1 MSTNEKRPVIICSAT
16 IKSFSRFYLADHQV
30 RVDVPQ
36 KLINQ
41 LLAECDGIKTYSQIV
56 KNLSV
61 YWDEQELESF
71 MAELEKLG
79 VICDS
84 SSISDYVWSFV
95 KNPTRLFKPI
105 TDKQI
110 AYLVQKADKRHKRKI
125 EGNEFRIRKKLFQKL
140 LEKRRSVR
148 TFSNEQG
155 VPQEVINLILWS
167 AYGIVG
173 DHLILRKQD
182 PQRIKVWQQYAVS
195 RHTVPSA
202 GALYPFQI
210 SLVLLR
216 PTEQCLK
223 GIYNVAFEKKN
234 RIKLVPVSVDCIP
247 VLASFADPMICN
259 QAQGII
265 ILSGSFNKCGEKYGN
280 RSMLYLPLEAGHIAQ
295 NIHLSATDLNIG
307 TLEVGGFLEESMRD
321 ALQIPNDYYPLTSIL
336 FGHPETKVIKQK
348 LPEDIEVSWA
358 SQKAKG
364 YKLPFLMA
372 FARPKKWKKNESA
385 CGRSVDP
392 EITLLKALSEAEEWS
407 ACGRIPNNLLIATYN
422 DLSNAIDPRE
432 IVRFH
437 QKQYRR
443 AQFVLEPFNPKA
455 MYYWNKGEDILSG
468 RNVYILAD
476 CIYFPFHPN
485 TPRYCFS
492 NSSGT
497 ATHTDR
503 GQAIKIATMELIE
516 RESFMISYLNRL
528 EMPTVETCDLPDNIQ
543 KRLRALNRV
552 GFKVAIKDMTMDLAP
567 VAFVFAQNH
576 RLPLTTCAGCCDF
589 DFSNAIDHALMEV
602 ESAVYC
608 RLIGKPSKALSQ
620 KEVRFTDEHGNLYEQ
635 SRYYRQA
642 DFLGYNTSRSIS
654 LEITGKSGLKSWHKL
669 IERLDED
676 SRRLIVVDLLASRNA
691 AMLGMRTVKV
701 FIPGIVPIS
710 FGYGVE
716 PLGMKRIYDLPVKLG
731 LLNRPK
737 SYRQLEKFPH
747 PYT

>member
-1 MSTNEKRPVIICSAT
+1 MFTNEKRPIIICSAT
-16 IKSFSRFYLADHQV
+16 IKSFSRFYLANHQV

-41 LLAECDGIKTYSQIV
+41 LLAECDGVKTYSQII
-56 KNLSV
+56 KNLSIC
-61 YWDEQELESF
+61 WDEQELKSF
-71 MAELEKLG
+71 LEELKKIG

-110 AYLVQKADKRHKRKI
+110 AYLVQKADKRHKRKSS
-125 EGNEFRIRKKLFQKL
+125 GSEFKIIKKPFQKL

-148 TFSNEQG
+148 TFSDKQG
-155 VPQEVINLILWS
+155 VPQEIINLILWS

-202 GALYPFQI
+202 GALYPFKI

-216 PTEQCLK
+216 PTEQCPK
-223 GIYNVAFEKKN
+223 GIYNVVFEKNN
-234 RIKLVPVSVDCIP
+234 RIKLVSVSVNYIP
-247 VLASFADPMICN
+247 ALASFADPMICN
-259 QAQGII
+259 KAQGII

-307 TLEVGGFLEESMRD
+307 TLEVGGFLEEPMRD
-321 ALQIPNDYYPLTSIL
+321 ALKIVNDYWPLTTIL
-336 FGHPETKVIKQK
+336 FGHPETKSSKQK
-348 LPEDIEVSWA
+348 LPDDIEVNWSF
-358 SQKAKG
+358 QKSKG
-364 YKLPFLMA
+364 YRLPFLMA

-385 CGRSVDP
+385 CGRSIDP
-392 EITLLKALSEAEEWS
+392 ATALTKALSEAEEWS
-407 ACGRIPNNLLIATYN
+407 ACGRIPNKLLIATYN
-422 DLSNAIDPRE
+422 DLPDAIDPRE
-432 IVRFH
+432 IVSFH
-437 QKQYRR
+437 QKQYRL
-443 AQFVLEPFNPKA
+443 AQFTLKPFNPKA
-455 MYYWNKGEDILSG
+455 MYCWNRSKDIFSG
-468 RNVYILAD
+468 RNLYILAD

-503 GQAIKIATMELIE
+503 DRAIKIATMELIE

-543 KRLRALNRV
+543 KRLKALNRV
-552 GFKVAIKDMTMDLAP
+552 GFKVIIKDMTMDLAP

-576 RLPLTTCAGCCDF
+576 RLPFTTCAGCCDF
-589 DFSNAIDHALMEV
+589 DFKDAIDHALMEV
-602 ESAVYC
+602 EAAVYC
-608 RLIGKPSKALSQ
+608 RLIGKSPKALNQ
-620 KEVRFTDEHGNLYEQ
+620 KDVRFTDEHGNLYEQ
-635 SRYYRQA
+635 SRYYRRA
-642 DFLGYNTSRSIS
+642 DFLGLNIDRRIS
-654 LEITGKSGLKSWHKL
+654 LEAAGKSVVKSWQKL
-669 IERLDED
+669 IESLAED

-691 AMLGMRTVKV
+691 AILGLKTVKV

-731 LLNRPK
+731 LLDRPK